1 MLTFNRL
8 TKTYSREKPQ
18 QPQDEPQESGANQVE
33 QPKRKRGR
41 PPGSKN
47 KIRLEKQ
54 SQLQQPQ
61 QQHLR
66 IPDCIQSSYRG
77 QLRSNKRAL
86 ERL

>member
-1 MLTFNRL
+1 M
-8 TKTYSREKPQ
+8 
-18 QPQDEPQESGANQVE
+18 GI
-33 QPKRKRGR
+33 
-41 PPGSKN
+41 
-47 KIRLEKQ
+47 IR